1 MFGSSRFPA
10 LAAAVLALAAS
21 AAAQQP
27 PPEEVSALPPPV
39 TRGLYRSHWFAFL
52 NALTEDDTRT
62 ANVELAEIEKA
73 ARTVGVRRLSDFA
86 RAAVHEGR
94 LAESVGKTERSQR
107 AYDAALRLDET
118 SYDAAASKIEF
129 LFRQKLYGEAAR
141 LLPMAFLNLFATRE
155 PRVAVLST
163 LGLCVGSAVAF
174 ATLGFAIILLLK
186 SFPRVVH
193 DAREVAGR
201 FVGSSGGV
209 PLAVMALL
217 LPAAAG
223 LGPVWL
229 VLWAAVLLH
238 AYAGVTERRLLVGGL
253 VLLGLVPVLAAVVA
267 RENILRR
274 SPLYVAAVDLDER
287 REDGSAEDGLRQAS
301 LVFSEDADVWFLLGI
316 FAERSGDTERAV
328 QNYDRAI
335 QANPKDFRPYL
346 NRGNVHFEEG
356 DFAQAVA
363 DYNTAAERA
372 PGAAEVYYNLSIA
385 KGESYDFDGQTEAI
399 GKARQLAPRDVE
411 GWSSNPTLTRVVAA
425 PYGVSRARR
434 RVEEWNAQ
442 PKSVRLPGH
451 TPPAPPWKLV
461 ASPYTL
467 GPWVAALLAVG
478 LTALR
483 ARGSIASLCLR
494 CGKTLCALCRRPG
507 DSPLYCTDCVRLH
520 IKKEPVGIEA
530 HVIQAEEIRRRTRAH
545 DRLCRFASLFLPGTH
560 EAFSG
565 EPGRAA
571 VRLGIF
577 GFALALAVLGETVFD
592 PRQLPPAADWRGTAV
607 VGFLTAFVVWASS
620 SVSAWRGS
628 HGS

>member
-1 MFGSSRFPA
+1 MPRFSRFPLL
-10 LAAAVLALAAS
+10 LAVVLAIAAP
-21 AAAQQP
+21 APAQQP
-27 PPEEVSALPPPV
+27 PPDEISALPPPV

-52 NALTEDDTRT
+52 NALTEDDART
-62 ANVELAEIEKA
+62 ANVELSEVEKA
-73 ARTVGVRRLSDFA
+73 ARTVGVKRLSDFA

-94 LAESVGKTERSQR
+94 VAEAAGKTDRALR

-118 SYDAAASKIEF
+118 SYDAVTSKIEF
-129 LFRQKLYGEAAR
+129 LVRQRQYGEAVR
-141 LLPMAFLNLFATRE
+141 LLPMAVLDLFATRE

-163 LGLCVGSAVAF
+163 IGLCAGFAIVL
-174 ATLGFAIILLLK
+174 ATLGFVVILLLK
-186 SFPRVVH
+186 SLPRVVH
-193 DAREVAGR
+193 DGRELARR
-201 FVGSSGGV
+201 FVGASGGI
-209 PLAVMALL
+209 PLVVIALL

-229 VLWAAVLLH
+229 LLWAAILLH
-238 AYAGVTERRLLVGGL
+238 AYAGTTERRLLVGGL
-253 VLLGLVPVLAAVVA
+253 VALGLVPVLLAVVA
-267 RENILRR
+267 RENIIRR

-301 LVFSEDADVWFLLGI
+301 SVFPEDADVWFLLGI

-335 QANPKDFRPYL
+335 QANPKDYRPYL
-346 NRGNVHFEEG
+346 NRGNVHFQEG
-356 DFAQAVA
+356 DFAQSVA

-385 KGESYDFDGQTEAI
+385 KGESYDFDGQTAAI
-399 GKARQLAPRDVE
+399 GRARQLASRDVE

-451 TPPAPPWKLV
+451 APPAPPWKLV

-467 GPWVAALLAVG
+467 GPWIAALLAVG

-483 ARGSIASLCLR
+483 ARGPVAALCLR
-494 CGKTLCALCRRPG
+494 CGKALCTLCRRPA

-530 HVIQAEEIRRRTRAH
+530 HVIQAEEIRRRTRFH
-545 DRLCRFASLFLPGTH
+545 DRLCRLSSLLLPGAH
-560 EAFSG
+560 DAFSG
-565 EPGRAA
+565 EPRRAA
-571 VRLGIF
+571 ARLFVF
-577 GFALALAVLGETVFD
+577 GLALALAATGETLFD
-592 PRQLPPAADWRGTAV
+592 PRQLPPATDWRGTAV
-607 VGFLTAFVVWASS
+607 VGFLAAFVVWASS
-620 SVSAWRGS
+620 NVAAWRGS